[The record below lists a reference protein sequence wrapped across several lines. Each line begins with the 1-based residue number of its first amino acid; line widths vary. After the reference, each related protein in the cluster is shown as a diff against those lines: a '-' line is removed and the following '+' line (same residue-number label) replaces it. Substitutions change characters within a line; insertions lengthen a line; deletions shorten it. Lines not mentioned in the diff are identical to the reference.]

1 MLPRTGLA
9 VVPPAVPLVD
19 DVLPGAPLLDL
30 LLALESAVLPEL
42 QAAHNDH
49 LLVLLLHGKQG
60 FKYVLGRQ
68 GRTCAR
74 SWGSRH
80 WPARQHLLEMVSRNC
95 FYVYGYRGS
104 LPRTGA

>member
-1 MLPRTGLA
+1 MA

-19 DVLPGAPLLDL
+19 DVLPGAPILDL
-30 LLALESAVLPEL
+30 LLTLESTVLPEL
-42 QAAHNDH
+42 QAAHHDR

-60 FKYVLGRQ
+60 FQLVLGRQ
-68 GRTCAR
+68 GRACAR

-80 WPARQHLLEMVSRNC
+80 RPARQHLLEMVSRNRV
-95 FYVYGYRGS
+95 YVYGYRGS